1 MSETPLVLHIASIDE
16 STRNLTGGKA
26 SCLSELAKAGFR
38 VPDGFVVTTN
48 GYEIFIR
55 QNELEQRVRNVLAKH
70 ASDKSDVDAISGEL
84 RRLVETSSMPEELA
98 DSIRDAYREIGSPRV
113 AVRSSA
119 TAEDLPEAS
128 FAGQYDTSLNI
139 DGADSVIEHVQKC
152 FGSMWTARAIAYRE
166 DNGIPHDQVRVAV
179 VVQRMVDAKSAGVLF
194 TRNPLNPE
202 KREMMIESNFGL
214 GESVVSGYGV
224 PDRYVIDS
232 TTLSLVSKEI
242 GTKGTVVTPDEGS
255 GVKMTSLTIED
266 GQISSLD
273 DDEVESISEAGI
285 AIERHFASPQDIEWA
300 VDRAGSLHIL
310 QSRPITVGAGTEQD
324 EQIFWTRGYSDD
336 YWNDN
341 VTPLFF
347 DLLGDHLTFIVNN
360 ETNQIM
366 GYKGMQT
373 ELMKLFRAHA
383 YFNLDVLKTKVVNEM
398 PPFIRSDDLM
408 NYFPA
413 GSGPYGRETMRA
425 LPFNLKARIM
435 AEIRVMLLDP
445 DGSMTKTASVYEK
458 WTEEVF
464 LPYCRMFDEE
474 LDTLMA
480 EGSVGDLMRLADDLD
495 KVMMKHF
502 RLVRYGIPV
511 HNLGMN
517 LITNYLLKRWLGE
530 KAQVVLFPILV
541 SGLEHKTSETNRG
554 IYSLADLIRS
564 DRGLME
570 AVQVT
575 PSDQLRDTIE
585 SRNTPAGSEFIGK
598 LDEFLDEFGVRGFTR
613 EVYYPRWQ
621 EEPAYVF
628 DILKSLVSDENR
640 DLSEQGEIL
649 AKKRAKAEQ
658 IVEDALRNQRFGP
671 IKLMLFNTI
680 LNMSRTYIAF
690 RENQRFNLD
699 RWITRHRRL
708 FLRMGDLLR
717 SSGYLENAEDIFFLH
732 RMEIRRIVKNPAGL
746 DKGSLSEAARKRH
759 EEFKRHEDVIPP
771 KFLHGDREFNDPLPD
786 SSEALRGIPASQ
798 GVVTG
803 TVRVLSSVND
813 IPQVRAGDILVVPR
827 TDPGWTPV
835 FSKIG
840 GLVTETGGI
849 LSHGAVV
856 SREFG
861 IPAVTNI
868 RNACRALSTGQR
880 VTLDGNQGF
889 VVLEDEEHS

>member
-1 MSETPLVLHIASIDE
+1 M
-16 STRNLTGGKA
+16 
-26 SCLSELAKAGFR
+26 KAGFS
-38 VPDGFVVTTN
+38 VPKAFVVTTE
-48 GYEIFIR
+48 GYELFIE
-55 QNELEQRVRNVLAKH
+55 QNALEDRVREVLAKH
-70 ASDKSDVDAISGEL
+70 NSDTTDVDGISGEL
-84 RRLVETSSMPEELA
+84 RQLVERSSMPDELA
-98 DSIRDAYREIGSPRV
+98 NLIREAYQEIGSPRV

-139 DGADSVIEHVQKC
+139 EGSSSVVEHVLKC
-152 FGSMWTARAIAYRE
+152 FGSMWTARAISYRE

-179 VVQRMVDAKSAGVLF
+179 VVQEMVDAKSAGVLF
-194 TRNPLNPE
+194 TRNPLSRN
-202 KREMMIESNFGL
+202 KNEMMIESNFGL

-224 PDRYVIDS
+224 PDRYIIDS
-232 TTLSLVSKEI
+232 KTLSLISKEI
-242 GTKGTVVTPDEGS
+242 GTKGTVVTPDGTS
-255 GVKMTSLTIED
+255 GVKMTTLTPED
-266 GQISSLD
+266 GQMSSLE
-273 DDEVESISEAGI
+273 DDEVKAVSQAGVQ
-285 AIERHFASPQDIEWA
+285 IEEHFGSPQDIEWA
-300 VDRAGSLHIL
+300 VDKEGRLHIL
-310 QSRPITVGAGTEQD
+310 QSRPITVVTETGTND
-324 EQIFWTRGYSDD
+324 QIFWTRGYSDD

-347 DLLGDHLTFIVNN
+347 DLLGDHLTHIVNN

-435 AEIRVMLLDP
+435 AEIRIMLLDA
-445 DGSMTKTASVYEK
+445 DGSMTKTASVYDEFTEK
-458 WTEEVF
+458 VF
-464 LPYCRMFDEE
+464 VPYCQEFDEKLE
-474 LDTLMA
+474 ALMK
-480 EGSVGDLMRLADDLD
+480 EGSPADLLELADELD

-530 KAQVVLFPILV
+530 KAQVALFPILV
-541 SGLEHKTSETNRG
+541 SGLEHKTSETNRA
-554 IYSLADLIRS
+554 IYSLADMIRADTGFKETVLS
-564 DRGLME
+564 
-570 AVQVT
+570 T
-575 PSDQLRDTIE
+575 PSDELLATLKTRGTH
-585 SRNTPAGSEFIGK
+585 SVSEFLSE
-598 LDEFLDEFGVRGFTR
+598 LDDFLDRFGVRGFTR

-621 EEPAYVF
+621 EEPSYVF
-628 DILKSLVSDENR
+628 DILKSLVSEKER
-640 DLSEQGEIL
+640 DLSGQSESL
-649 AKKRAKAEQ
+649 ARKRAKAEE
-658 IVEDALRNQRFGP
+658 IVEIALRNQRFGP
-671 IKLMLFNTI
+671 IKLLLFNTI
-680 LNMSRTYIAF
+680 LGMSRTYIAF

-717 SSGYLENAEDIFFLH
+717 AQQYLENREDIFFLH
-732 RMEIRRIVKNPAGL
+732 RMEIRRILRNPSAF
-746 DKGSLSEAARKRH
+746 EAHEVAELARKRH
-759 EEFKRHEDVIPP
+759 DDFKKHEDIIPP

-786 SSEALRGIPASQ
+786 SSDALRGIPASQ

-803 TVRVLSSVND
+803 VVRVLDSVVD

-835 FSKIG
+835 FSKID

-868 RNACRALSTGQR
+868 RNACRTLSTGQR
-880 VTLDGNQGF
+880 VTLDGNQGL
-889 VVLEDEEHS
+889 VIIEDSEHS